1 MMNYFTIN
9 PYTASPHPQQV
20 FVVENIKPLTAP
32 PMETLITFNADGT
45 QPKKR
50 AGRKRKEPEVVPT
63 NFVVD
68 QMTLNQPPM
77 LDNSGSF
84 EQLSPNSSST
94 SDDDERAAKRRYLNN
109 LILDLGW
116 RGN

>member
-1 MMNYFTIN
+1 MNYFTIN

-20 FVVENIKPLTAP
+20 FVVENIKPLTTP

-50 AGRKRKEPEVVPT
+50 AGRKRKEPLPNT
-63 NFVVD
+63 FVD
-68 QMTLNQPPM
+68 QMALNLVQQPPM

-84 EQLSPNSSST
+84 EQLSPSSAST
-94 SDDDERAAKRRYLNN
+94 SDEDERAAKRR
-109 LILDLGW
+109 
-116 RGN
+116 